1 MVTVDQCNLNFFIC
15 IFCVCVS
22 QKYYCVNSYFCKQ
35 DSPFHSLNS
44 VCHIH
49 WIVLFRS
56 RTVHILH
63 IQCVCVSVSFLSVLI
78 SEHRC
83 KEAERIEGLYILG
96 LQAVFSCLEGGTLLK
111 VVQRCCWVFSAVVWL
126 RSTLCWS
133 RNTKKNTHPDLGIWK
148 TSHQYILDEP
158 IQPFYCC
165 ELYFWICCITN
176 SWIKSKKIPILN

>member
-1 MVTVDQCNLNFFIC
+1 MVTVDQCNFYFFIC

-44 VCHIH
+44 ACHIH

-133 RNTKKNTHPDLGIWK
+133 RNTKKTHILIWASEKQVINTFWTNLYNLSIAA
-148 TSHQYILDEP
+148 SYIFEFVVLQTVE
-158 IQPFYCC
+158 
-165 ELYFWICCITN
+165 
-176 SWIKSKKIPILN
+176 